1 MIERL
6 DPQEWSE
13 ISERMNF
20 EIFGEYTPKDKERI
34 DYALLYGVGKEP
46 RGFVTCRELDAET
59 VYWQFGGLLPEYRGT
74 LEGARG
80 QLEFIEYA
88 RERYKRVSLRI
99 ENENVHYLTM
109 VLKLGFRIVGTLAF
123 GSTVLVQL
131 VLEFGGEDGSSRLN
145 TTGRGIRYG
154 SSPRNRDRGRC
165 RSGPTEGTSDRPAS
179 GPASAG
185 SGSHEGSDQPIHRS
199 KPGY

>member
-131 VLEFGGEDGSSRLN
+131 VLEFGGDDGKFTRYSGAN
-145 TTGRGIRYG
+145 GGTGRDGVHVR
-154 SSPRNRDRGRC
+154 
-165 RSGPTEGTSDRPAS
+165 
-179 GPASAG
+179 G
-185 SGSHEGSDQPIHRS
+185 SGGSGGGSRGHPRLRWRARS
-199 KPGY
+199 SMRGWS